1 MNSKLQEKKSRGQT
15 KKILLIAFLI
25 IAIFGIVNNL
35 NKTLFAI
42 KKFINIIKPF
52 LYGLVMGYLFLF
64 PVKKL
69 EKLITR
75 NKKTKYN
82 KIVKIFSLI
91 LVYFTFFGLL
101 YFFLSKLLPFLY
113 NAAIDILENTP
124 KYLDSLEEF
133 LINKSHDNQLLS
145 SFKIENIFKNI
156 RSLDV
161 PKILIKYLKD
171 FNIQNGVNAIFNAAG
186 VIIKIFIA
194 IVVSFNIILYNEN
207 LSKEMKFMARG
218 ILGNEKANRIK
229 KIIKTINEV
238 FINFIYG
245 QFIDSVIVGI
255 IFSIVFLILKIQYAV
270 ALGILIGIGNLIPY
284 VGAFLS
290 ILITVIVTCF
300 TGGIG
305 KGALILAVSV
315 GIQQIDAQIIN
326 PAIIGEKLDLDPPI
340 IILTILIG
348 GAYFGSIVVFLAA
361 PILAVIKSILIEY
374 IENKKIK
381 NKVDKIKKM
390 RKTLKLNKNPKY
402 KKSYK
407 LDYILNYSEQK
418 SRKKKIRK
426 PKIKKEKHESRI

>member
-1 MNSKLQEKKSRGQT
+1 MNRKLQEKKSRGQT

-161 PKILIKYLKD
+161 PKILIKYLKG

-270 ALGILIGIGNLIPY
+270 ALGILIGIGNLIP
-284 VGAFLS
+284 
-290 ILITVIVTCF
+290 
-300 TGGIG
+300 
-305 KGALILAVSV
+305 
-315 GIQQIDAQIIN
+315 
-326 PAIIGEKLDLDPPI
+326 
-340 IILTILIG
+340 
-348 GAYFGSIVVFLAA
+348 
-361 PILAVIKSILIEY
+361 
-374 IENKKIK
+374 K
-381 NKVDKIKKM
+381 NT
-390 RKTLKLNKNPKY
+390 R
-402 KKSYK
+402 
-407 LDYILNYSEQK
+407 
-418 SRKKKIRK
+418 
-426 PKIKKEKHESRI
+426 

>member
-1 MNSKLQEKKSRGQT
+1 MNRKLQEKKSRGQT

-161 PKILIKYLKD
+161 PKILIKYLKG

-284 VGAFLS
+284 VGSFLS

-407 LDYILNYSEQK
+407 LDYKLNYSEQK